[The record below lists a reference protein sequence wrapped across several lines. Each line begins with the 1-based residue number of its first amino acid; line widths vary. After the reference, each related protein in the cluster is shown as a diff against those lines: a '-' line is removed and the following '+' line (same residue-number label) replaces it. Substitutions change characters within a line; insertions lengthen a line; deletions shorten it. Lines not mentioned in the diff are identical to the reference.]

1 MGKVFVISDHKTPK
15 TPSAARKRPAPG
27 DRSPKPTKNGGPN
40 AWRRVFASYLMGPI
54 SVAFWVKGPARTA
67 WVITGVACIAVA
79 IILFTRGSSM
89 AASLLAGEHGVLS
102 WIVAVPL
109 LILAWATAWTLA
121 IDRAGR
127 GKAVPVSWYP
137 GWIRGVWAVFWCGMV
152 VPGMGLRVAG
162 HRRAAAR
169 AFWLVGPL
177 AAAAVILANSRRLW
191 ERSRLDVSP
200 GIAGPALETV
210 FVVAAVVVVVSL
222 LAWLVQA
229 LDGSRRVSNR
239 RAFAA
244 SNAVSVV
251 LLLSL
256 VLGALTFR
264 PIDVASHL
272 DAASTALR
280 RDGFQLIPLKLSE
293 AAARLHP
300 AEPRYVARAAAIA
313 EALGMNELAR
323 EKRRILEQRMEVYV
337 DIVERERNAEEAA
350 AAARLRASIGLDVD
364 NYLHEFDGPGY
375 WGDQNT
381 RPEEKQIQ
389 TR

>member
-1 MGKVFVISDHKTPK
+1 MGKVFVIDDHKTSKKPL
-15 TPSAARKRPAPG
+15 AASRRPAPA
-27 DRSPKPTKNGGPN
+27 DRSPKPKKNGGPN
-40 AWRRVFASYLMGPI
+40 AWRRVLASYLVGPI
-54 SVAFWVKGPARTA
+54 SVAFWVKGPGRTTWA
-67 WVITGVACIAVA
+67 VTGVACIAVA
-79 IILFTRGSSM
+79 IILLTRGSSM
-89 AASLLAGEHGVLS
+89 ADSLLAGGYGVLS
-102 WIVAVPL
+102 WIVVVPL
-109 LILAWATAWTLA
+109 LILALATVWTLA

-137 GWIRGVWAVFWCGMV
+137 GWIRGAWAVFWCGMV
-152 VPGMGLRVAG
+152 VPGMGLRIAG

-177 AAAAVILANSRRLW
+177 AAAGVILANSHRLW
-191 ERSRLDVSP
+191 DRSRLDVPP

-210 FVVAAVVVVVSL
+210 FIAAAVVVVVSL

-239 RAFAA
+239 RAVGT
-244 SNAVSVV
+244 SNAVSVA

-256 VLGALTFR
+256 VLGALMFR
-264 PIDVASHL
+264 PIDVAGNL
-272 DAASTALR
+272 DTASTALR
-280 RDGFQLIPLKLSE
+280 RDGFQLIPLKLSL

-300 AEPRYVARAAAIA
+300 EQPLYVARAAEIA

-323 EKRRILEQRMEVYV
+323 EKRRILEQRMEAYV
-337 DIVERERNAEEAA
+337 DIVERERNVEEAA
-350 AAARLRASIGLDVD
+350 AAARLRASIGIDVD

-375 WGDQNT
+375 WGDQKT

-389 TR
+389 RR